1 MTGCVYFNTFYNAKE
16 YYEKAVESTPPNQSF
31 LDKSIQNCEKIVKY
45 HPTSKYVPDAIF
57 LMGKCFLEKE
67 EYEHAMCKFEE
78 LITYYP
84 EHPLASESKLELGRV
99 YLRKGD
105 YSRAREAL
113 LEVKENKELANK
125 LIIDS
130 YFLEGDYEG
139 FISFGKEFIDS
150 FPKSK
155 RKGEVLTKIGNSC
168 DSLGKFE
175 SAMEYYRKASKLVT
189 KRFNLSLS
197 IARDL
202 IALNRDEEA
211 LQKLISLRETVGA
224 EKKAELELTIA
235 KCYRAKGEVKK
246 AIEILE
252 EFENSSLA
260 LYEMGVIYEEEL
272 SDLEKAREYY
282 ELARKSGGSS
292 EVTNRAIVKASRI
305 GKLTE
310 YREKIQDSTQVE
322 GLAETQFL
330 LAELYW
336 LEFNQT
342 DEAIEEYE
350 KVIQNF
356 PKSEYAAKAAY
367 SIAWLIENKGEDEEK
382 AISAYERTR
391 NDFRGTEHAKFSYKA
406 LLRLKGDTITPTIWD
421 TMEITVETTEVMIDT
436 MEVAVDTIETMMD
449 TTEVVV
455 DTIEAVVDTMEAADT
470 VEAIVDTMEVIVD
483 TVEASEEI
491 PVKEVLAE
499 FKVQLGAF
507 KIEENANRFYKSLKE
522 KEVYVENI
530 PPYWKV
536 RIGQYA
542 TYEEAL
548 GIRDKWRDEGY
559 EDAWIIPKNH
569 NEGNKE

>member
-16 YYEKAVESTPPNQSF
+16 YYEKAIESAPPNQSF
-31 LDKSIQNCEKIVKY
+31 LDKSIQKCEKIVKY
-45 HPTSKYVPDAIF
+45 HPTSKHVPDAIF

-84 EHPLASESKLELGRV
+84 EHHLAGESQLELGRV
-99 YLRKGD
+99 YLRRGD
-105 YSRAREAL
+105 YSDARYAL
-113 LEVKENKELANK
+113 SEVKENKELADK
-125 LIIDS
+125 LIMDS

-139 FISFGKEFIDS
+139 FISFGEDFIDS

-155 RKGEVLTKIGNSC
+155 LKGEVLTKIGNSY

-175 SAMEYYRKASKLVT
+175 SAMEYYRKALKLVT

-202 IALNRDEEA
+202 IALNQDEDA

-235 KCYRAKGEVKK
+235 KCYRAKGEIKK
-246 AIEILE
+246 AIEILS
-252 EFENSSLA
+252 EFENSSPA

-272 SDLEKAREYY
+272 SDLEKAKEYY

-305 GKLTE
+305 GKLKE
-310 YREKIQDSTQVE
+310 YREKTQDSTQVE

-336 LEFNQT
+336 LEFNQA

-367 SIAWLIENKGEDEEK
+367 SIAWLIENKEEDEEK
-382 AISAYERTR
+382 AIPAYERTR
-391 NDFRGTEHAKFSYKA
+391 NNFPKTEYAKFSYKA
-406 LLRLKGDTITPTIWD
+406 LLRLIGDTLTPTIWD
-421 TMEITVETTEVMIDT
+421 TMEIIVDTRKITIDT
-436 MEVAVDTIETMMD
+436 M
-449 TTEVVV
+449 EVVV
-455 DTIEAVVDTMEAADT
+455 DTIETIVDTVTVKVDTTEATIDTMEIAIDT
-470 VEAIVDTMEVIVD
+470 IEAITDTMEAIVDTVEVE
-483 TVEASEEI
+483 EA

-507 KIEENANRFYKSLKE
+507 KIEENANRLYESLKE
-522 KEVYVENI
+522 EEVCVENI

-536 RIGQYA
+536 RIGQYD
-542 TYEEAL
+542 TYEKAL